1 MYNNRPPI
9 FTNEKNSYKKS
20 YEDKLKE
27 VDTALLIVTFKKLKA
42 RVARHKYEKCALSWR
57 AYNIV
62 RQILE
67 RRYHLC

>member
-1 MYNNRPPI
+1 MYNNRPPV
-9 FTNEKNSYKKS
+9 FTTDLNSYKKS

-27 VDTALLIVTFKKLKA
+27 VDTQLLIETFNKLKA

-67 RRYHLC
+67 RRYHV

>member
-1 MYNNRPPI
+1 MYNNRPPV
-9 FTNEKNSYKKS
+9 FNTDVNSYKKS

-27 VDTALLIVTFKKLKA
+27 VDTKTLIETFKRLKF

-67 RRYHLC
+67 RRYHV